1 MDRDTLELWGGG
13 LIIVLA
19 GLLLFAPLVVAA
31 EYTLILLVVGVLG
44 LALGALLVGLSRRG
58 RAV

>member
-19 GLLLFAPLVVAA
+19 GVLLFAPLVVAG
-31 EYTLILLVVGVLG
+31 EYTLILLALGVLG
-44 LALGALLVGLSRRG
+44 LAVGAVLIGLSRRG